1 MQTIKATNRATGA
14 VIECKATTAALVLA
28 MDYADGMPRTRTAR
42 TIMTNAAWAYLS
54 LCHSGQAAGMGVVLC
69 PDPRDHAQL
78 EASVLDMLAK
88 YDLATESDEAAEDAG
103 EDGDGGK
110 A

>member
-1 MQTIKATNRATGA
+1 MQTIKATNRSTGA
-14 VIECKATTAALVLA
+14 VVECQATTAALVLA
-28 MDYADGMPRTRTAR
+28 MDYADGMPKTRTAK
-42 TIMTNAAWAYLS
+42 TIMTNAAWAFLS

-69 PDPRDHAQL
+69 PDPKDHAQL

-88 YDLATESDEAAEDAG
+88 YDVRTESDEPEA
-103 EDGDGGK
+103 DGGEVSGEGK